1 MGLRMRLWPVEAL
14 MGRILPG
21 MLKRL
26 TGCRNLGSTCWSLG
40 SHGLPTQVL
49 HLATGGH
56 DVSPFLVVFLQ
67 FHKIG
72 NVQEGNPLQADVDEC
87 RPHAR
92 EAPGSTA
99 LCDCPRQGG
108 FTF

>member
-49 HLATGGH
+49 HLATGGPDGPH
-56 DVSPFLVVFLQ
+56 FLVVFLP
-67 FHKIG
+67 FHKNG
-72 NVQEGNPLQADVDEC
+72 NLHEGISPPAHVDQIPQPS
-87 RPHAR
+87 RP
-92 EAPGSTA
+92 APGIT
-99 LCDCPRQGG
+99 RV
-108 FTF
+108 

>member
-56 DVSPFLVVFLQ
+56 DVSHVLVVFLP

-72 NVQEGNPLQADVDEC
+72 KVQEGIALHADVDEC
-87 RPHAR
+87 RLHAGQH
-92 EAPGSTA
+92 PGDTA
-99 LCDCPRQGG
+99 
-108 FTF
+108 FVY

>member
-56 DVSPFLVVFLQ
+56 DVSHVLVVFLQ

-72 NVQEGNPLQADVDEC
+72 NVQESIALQAHVDES
-87 RPHAR
+87 RLHAR
-92 EAPGSTA
+92 QHAGYAA
-99 LCDCPRQGG
+99 LVDGPRKGV
-108 FTF
+108 F